1 MRRQWIDEKI
11 LFGRELERIASDQAR
26 NRTP

>member
-11 LFGRELERIASDQAR
+11 LSERELERIASDQTR
-26 NRTP
+26 SRTP